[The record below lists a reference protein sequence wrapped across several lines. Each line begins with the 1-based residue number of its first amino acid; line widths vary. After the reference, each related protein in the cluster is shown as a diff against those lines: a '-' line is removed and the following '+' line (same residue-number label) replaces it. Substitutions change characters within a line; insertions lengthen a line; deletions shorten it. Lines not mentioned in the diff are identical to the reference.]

1 MDTSKPLSVS
11 GRFVFATRKSPLA
24 LAQSR
29 AFGAALVA
37 ANPGTTLEELHVVT
51 SGDRIQDR
59 PLYEVGGKGLFVKE
73 IEEAML
79 EGRADFAVH
88 SIKDVPSALPPG
100 LKIVCMPKRVDA
112 RDVLVCPK
120 FGTLANLPKGA
131 KVGTSSLRRKWMLL
145 RARPDLEIVPLRG
158 NVDTR
163 LRKVVEGE
171 MDAIVLAAAGV
182 ERLGVELPEH
192 ELLSTTVSLPAIGQG
207 ALGIE
212 AKEGDL
218 RVHALLASLHD
229 RDTEL
234 CVSAERGVLTA
245 LNGDCRTPIAAY
257 ARVSRDGLVLES
269 FRCDIEGTN
278 PRALVENHKASSVEE
293 AFKFGL
299 EHAKRLLGA

>member
-1 MDTSKPLSVS
+1 MESSGELSKK
-11 GRFVFATRKSPLA
+11 FIFATRKSPLA

-120 FGTLANLPKGA
+120 FGTLANLPRGA

-182 ERLGVELPEH
+182 ERLGVELPKH
-192 ELLSTTVSLPAIGQG
+192 EFLPTTVSLPAIGQG

-212 AKEGDL
+212 AKDGDS

-257 ARVSRDGLVLES
+257 AHFSPEGLVLES

-278 PRALVENHKASSVEE
+278 PRTLVENHKASSVKE
-293 AFKFGL
+293 AFEFGL